1 MEKNLQD
8 PDIDFIEDDE
18 EDIKSDD
25 ETIEVDTSSEKSID
39 DEDELV
45 NEEDDEED
53 ELVNEEDD
61 DEDIDDDGEE
71 NIDENNDNNE
81 SININ
86 NNNILN
92 NEYDSDESDD
102 DDYRK
107 DFMDLKNSSFV
118 HPLMNKTNL
127 YNMKQ
132 KCEIIYKYD
141 NNCQCDIINDPNHM
155 TNPLLT
161 KYEKTKV
168 LGLRASQ
175 LNNGAEP
182 FIEVDENIIDGYKIA
197 ELELKEKKIPFIIQ
211 RPLPGGNCEFWKLE
225 DLEQI

>member
-1 MEKNLQD
+1 MMITEK
-8 PDIDFIEDDE
+8 I
-18 EDIKSDD
+18 
-25 ETIEVDTSSEKSID
+25 
-39 DEDELV
+39 
-45 NEEDDEED
+45 
-53 ELVNEEDD
+53 
-61 DEDIDDDGEE
+61 
-71 NIDENNDNNE
+71 
-81 SININ
+81 
-86 NNNILN
+86 
-92 NEYDSDESDD
+92 
-102 DDYRK
+102 
-107 DFMDLKNSSFV
+107 FMDLKIV
-118 HPLMNKTNL
+118 HLFIRLDKTNL